1 MRNCQSSPF
10 FIVLKPSTL
19 WIDSERLD
27 GNIEWKSS
35 NNTYLNKDFVV
46 TLRLDS
52 KIVVGPTAKQ
62 SNSSLDRGRGP
73 EFESRQGMV
82 N

>member
-1 MRNCQSSPF
+1 M
-10 FIVLKPSTL
+10 STL
-19 WIDSERLD
+19 YPLKFKTIYKDKIWGGQKIR
-27 GNIEWKSS
+27 
-35 NNTYLNKDFVV
+35 TYLNKDFVV